1 MLKIYGISGDNREDY
16 ALALSDGTSL
26 LESKLYAA
34 LSKGNGNVEDS
45 DETTGLLSYT
55 KELSLKG
62 RSPALFRDLLL
73 DSVRM
78 YVESGKMPEF
88 SVSFPIDRA
97 LFMGESKD
105 KGVIVFT
112 AYSSRLSEVE
122 FIALMESVLKGAL
135 EQ

>member
-16 ALALSDGTSL
+16 ALALSDDTSL

-34 LSKGNGNVEDS
+34 LSKGSAEDS
-45 DETTGLLSYT
+45 DGATGLLSYT
-55 KELSLKG
+55 KELSLNG
-62 RSPALFRDLLL
+62 RSPALFRDLIL
-73 DSVRM
+73 DRVSE
-78 YVESGKMPEF
+78 YVDSEKMPEF

-97 LFMGESKD
+97 LFMSESKD

-122 FIALMESVLKGAL
+122 FMELMESVLKGAL

>member
-26 LESKLYAA
+26 LESKLYAV
-34 LSKGNGNVEDS
+34 LSKGNVEDS
-45 DETTGLLSYT
+45 DGTTGLLSYT
-55 KELSLKG
+55 KELSLNG
-62 RSPALFRDLLL
+62 RSPALFRDLIL
-73 DSVRM
+73 DRVSK
-78 YVESGKMPEF
+78 YVDSEKMPEF
-88 SVSFPIDRA
+88 SVSFQIDREC
-97 LFMGESKD
+97 FMGERD
-105 KGVIVFT
+105 GKGVIVFT

>member
-34 LSKGNGNVEDS
+34 LSKGNAEDS
-45 DETTGLLSYT
+45 DGTVGLLSYT
-55 KELSLKG
+55 KELSLNG
-62 RSPALFRDLLL
+62 RSPALFRDLIL
-73 DSVRM
+73 DSVIM
-78 YVESGKMPEF
+78 YVDSGKMPEF

-97 LFMGESKD
+97 LFMSEGKD

>member
-34 LSKGNGNVEDS
+34 LSNGSAEGPDGTV
-45 DETTGLLSYT
+45 GLLSYT
-55 KELSLKG
+55 KELSLNG
-62 RSPALFRDLLL
+62 RSPALFRDLIL
-73 DSVRM
+73 DRVSD
-78 YVESGKMPEF
+78 YVDSEKMP
-88 SVSFPIDRA
+88 DRA
-97 LFMGESKD
+97 LFMSESKN

-122 FIALMESVLKGAL
+122 FMELMESVLKGAL

>member
-34 LSKGNGNVEDS
+34 LSNGSAEDS
-45 DETTGLLSYT
+45 DGTVGLLSYT
-55 KELSLKG
+55 KELSLNG
-62 RSPALFRDLLL
+62 RSPALFRDLIL
-73 DSVRM
+73 DRVSE
-78 YVESGKMPEF
+78 YVDSEKMPEF

-97 LFMGESKD
+97 LFMSESKN

-122 FIALMESVLKGAL
+122 FMELMESVID
-135 EQ
+135 

>member
-34 LSKGNGNVEDS
+34 LSKGSVEDS
-45 DETTGLLSYT
+45 DGTVGLLSYK
-55 KELSLKG
+55 KELSLNG
-62 RSPALFRDLLL
+62 RSPALFRDLIL

-78 YVESGKMPEF
+78 YVDSGKMPEF
-88 SVSFPIDRA
+88 SVSFPLDRA

-122 FIALMESVLKGAL
+122 FIELMESVLKGAL

>member
-16 ALALSDGTSL
+16 ALALADSTSL

-34 LSKGNGNVEDS
+34 LSNGSAEDS
-45 DETTGLLSYT
+45 DGTVGLLSYT
-55 KELSLKG
+55 KELSLNG

-78 YVESGKMPEF
+78 YVDSGKMPEF

-97 LFMGESKD
+97 LFMSEGKD

-112 AYSSRLSEVE
+112 AYSSRFSEVE

>member
-1 MLKIYGISGDNREDY
+1 MLKVYGISGDNREDY

-34 LSKGNGNVEDS
+34 LSKGSEEDS
-45 DETTGLLSYT
+45 DGTVGLLSYT
-55 KELSLKG
+55 KEVSLNG
-62 RSPALFRDLLL
+62 RSPALFRDLIL

-78 YVESGKMPEF
+78 YVDSGKMPEF

-97 LFMGESKD
+97 LFMSEGKD

-112 AYSSRLSEVE
+112 AYSSRFSEVE
-122 FIALMESVLKGAL
+122 FIELMESVLKGAL

>member
-34 LSKGNGNVEDS
+34 LSKGKADDS
-45 DETTGLLSYT
+45 DGTAGLLSYT
-55 KELSLKG
+55 KELSLNG
-62 RSPALFRDLLL
+62 RSPALFRDLIL
-73 DSVRM
+73 DRGSE
-78 YVESGKMPEF
+78 YVDSGKMPEF
-88 SVSFPIDRA
+88 SVSFPIDREC
-97 LFMGESKD
+97 FMGERD
-105 KGVIVFT
+105 GKGVIVFT

>member
-26 LESKLYAA
+26 LESKLYAV
-34 LSKGNGNVEDS
+34 LSKGNVEDS
-45 DETTGLLSYT
+45 DGTTGLLSYT
-55 KELSLKG
+55 KEVSLNG
-62 RSPALFRDLLL
+62 RSPALLRDLIL

-78 YVESGKMPEF
+78 YVDSGKMPEF
-88 SVSFPIDRA
+88 SVSFPIDREC
-97 LFMGESKD
+97 FMGERES

-122 FIALMESVLKGAL
+122 FMELMESVLKQSL

>member
-16 ALALSDGTSL
+16 ALALSDSTSL

-34 LSKGNGNVEDS
+34 LSNGSAEDS
-45 DETTGLLSYT
+45 DGTVGLLSYT
-55 KELSLKG
+55 KELSLNG
-62 RSPALFRDLLL
+62 RSPALFRDLIL
-73 DSVRM
+73 DRVSE
-78 YVESGKMPEF
+78 YVDSEKMLEF

-97 LFMGESKD
+97 LFMSESKN

-122 FIALMESVLKGAL
+122 FMELMESVIKGAL

>member
-26 LESKLYAA
+26 LESKLYAV
-34 LSKGNGNVEDS
+34 LSKGNVEDS
-45 DETTGLLSYT
+45 DGTTGLLSYT
-55 KELSLKG
+55 KELSLNG
-62 RSPALFRDLLL
+62 RSPALFRDLIL

-78 YVESGKMPEF
+78 YVDSGKMPEF
-88 SVSFPIDRA
+88 SVSFQIDRGC
-97 LFMGESKD
+97 FMGERAS

>member
-26 LESKLYAA
+26 LESKLYVA
-34 LSKGNGNVEDS
+34 LSKGNAEDT
-45 DETTGLLSYT
+45 DGTVGLLSYT
-55 KELSLKG
+55 KELSLNG

-73 DSVRM
+73 DSVRV
-78 YVESGKMPEF
+78 YVDSGKMPEF

-97 LFMGESKD
+97 LFMSEGKD

-122 FIALMESVLKGAL
+122 FMELMESVLKGAL
-135 EQ
+135 EW

>member
-26 LESKLYAA
+26 LESKLYGA
-34 LSKGNGNVEDS
+34 LSKGNAEDTDS
-45 DETTGLLSYT
+45 TVGLLSYT
-55 KELSLKG
+55 KELSLNG

-73 DSVRM
+73 DSVRV
-78 YVESGKMPEF
+78 YVDSGKMPEF
-88 SVSFPIDRA
+88 SVSFPIDREC
-97 LFMGESKD
+97 FMGERD
-105 KGVIVFT
+105 GKGVIVFT

-122 FIALMESVLKGAL
+122 FISLMESVLKRSL

>member
-26 LESKLYAA
+26 LESKLYGA
-34 LSKGNGNVEDS
+34 LSKGNAEDTDS
-45 DETTGLLSYT
+45 TVGLLSYT
-55 KELSLKG
+55 KELSLNG

-78 YVESGKMPEF
+78 YVDSGKMPEF

-97 LFMGESKD
+97 LFMGESKN

>member
-34 LSKGNGNVEDS
+34 LSKGSVEDS
-45 DETTGLLSYT
+45 DGTVGLLSYT
-55 KELSLKG
+55 KELSLNG
-62 RSPALFRDLLL
+62 RSPALFRDLIL

-78 YVESGKMPEF
+78 YVDSGKMPEF

-97 LFMGESKD
+97 CFTNGKQERE
-105 KGVIVFT
+105 VIVFT

>member
-34 LSKGNGNVEDS
+34 LSKGNAEDTDS
-45 DETTGLLSYT
+45 TVGFLSYT
-55 KELSLKG
+55 KEISLNE
-62 RSPALFRDLLL
+62 RSPALFRDLVL
-73 DSVRM
+73 DNVSV
-78 YVESGKMPEF
+78 YVASGKIPEF

-97 LFMGESKD
+97 CFMGESVD

-122 FIALMESVLKGAL
+122 FIALMESVLTRSL

>member
-34 LSKGNGNVEDS
+34 LSKGSVEAS
-45 DETTGLLSYT
+45 EGMTGFLSYT
-55 KELSLKG
+55 KELSLNG

-73 DSVRM
+73 DSVRV
-78 YVESGKMPEF
+78 YVDSGKMPEF
-88 SVSFPIDRA
+88 SVSFPIDREC
-97 LFMGESKD
+97 FMGERD
-105 KGVIVFT
+105 GKGVIVFT
-112 AYSSRLSEVE
+112 AYSSRISEVE
-122 FIALMESVLKGAL
+122 FMELMESVLKGAL

>member
-26 LESKLYAA
+26 LESKLYAV
-34 LSKGNGNVEDS
+34 LSKGNVEDS
-45 DETTGLLSYT
+45 DGTTGLLSYT
-55 KELSLKG
+55 KELSLNG
-62 RSPALFRDLLL
+62 RSPALFRDLIL

-78 YVESGKMPEF
+78 YVDSGKMPEF
-88 SVSFPIDRA
+88 SVSFPIDREC
-97 LFMGESKD
+97 FMGERCG

-122 FIALMESVLKGAL
+122 FIDLVEYVLKGAI

>member
-26 LESKLYAA
+26 LESKLYGA
-34 LSKGNGNVEDS
+34 LSKGSVEAS
-45 DETTGLLSYT
+45 EGMTGFLSYT
-55 KELSLKG
+55 KEISLNG
-62 RSPALFRDLLL
+62 RSPALFRDLIL

-78 YVESGKMPEF
+78 YVDSGKMPEF
-88 SVSFPIDRA
+88 SVSFPIDRVC
-97 LFMGESKD
+97 FMGERD
-105 KGVIVFT
+105 GKGVIVFT

-122 FIALMESVLKGAL
+122 FIALMEPVLKRSL

>member
-34 LSKGNGNVEDS
+34 LSKGNTEDS
-45 DETTGLLSYT
+45 DGTVGLLSYT
-55 KELSLKG
+55 KEISLNG
-62 RSPALFRDLLL
+62 RSPALFRDLIL
-73 DSVRM
+73 DRVRM
-78 YVESGKMPEF
+78 YVDSGKMPEF
-88 SVSFPIDRA
+88 SVSFPIDREC
-97 LFMGESKD
+97 FMGERES

-122 FIALMESVLKGAL
+122 FMELMESVLKGAL

>member
-34 LSKGNGNVEDS
+34 LSKGNVEDS
-45 DETTGLLSYT
+45 DGTVGLLSYT
-55 KELSLKG
+55 KELSLNG
-62 RSPALFRDLLL
+62 RSPASFRDLLL
-73 DSVRM
+73 DSVRV
-78 YVESGKMPEF
+78 YVDSGKMPEF

-97 LFMGESKD
+97 LFMSEGKD

-122 FIALMESVLKGAL
+122 FIALMESVLKRSL

>member
-34 LSKGNGNVEDS
+34 LSKGNAEDS
-45 DETTGLLSYT
+45 DGTVGLLSYT
-55 KELSLKG
+55 KELSLNG
-62 RSPALFRDLLL
+62 RSPALFRDLIL

-78 YVESGKMPEF
+78 YVDSGKMPEF

-97 LFMGESKD
+97 LFMSEGKD

>member
-34 LSKGNGNVEDS
+34 LSNGSAEDS
-45 DETTGLLSYT
+45 DGTVGLLSYT
-55 KELSLKG
+55 KELSLNG
-62 RSPALFRDLLL
+62 RSPALFRDLIL
-73 DSVRM
+73 DRVSE
-78 YVESGKMPEF
+78 YVDSEKMPEF

-97 LFMGESKD
+97 LFMSESKN

-122 FIALMESVLKGAL
+122 FMELMESVLKGAL

>member
-16 ALALSDGTSL
+16 ALALSDVTSL

-34 LSKGNGNVEDS
+34 LSNGSAEDS
-45 DETTGLLSYT
+45 DGTVGLLSYT
-55 KELSLKG
+55 KELSLNG
-62 RSPALFRDLLL
+62 RSPALFRDLIL
-73 DSVRM
+73 DRVSE
-78 YVESGKMPEF
+78 YVDSEKMLEF

-97 LFMGESKD
+97 LFMSESKN

-122 FIALMESVLKGAL
+122 FMELMESVIKGAL

>member
-34 LSKGNGNVEDS
+34 LSKGSVEAS
-45 DETTGLLSYT
+45 EGMTGFLSYT
-55 KELSLKG
+55 KELSLNG
-62 RSPALFRDLLL
+62 RSPALFRDLVL
-73 DSVRM
+73 DNVSA
-78 YVESGKMPEF
+78 YVDSGKMPEF
-88 SVSFPIDRA
+88 AISFPIDRA
-97 LFMGESKD
+97 CFMGSDCD

-122 FIALMESVLKGAL
+122 FIALMESVIKRSL

>member
-34 LSKGNGNVEDS
+34 LSKGSAEDS
-45 DETTGLLSYT
+45 DGTAGLLSYT
-55 KELSLKG
+55 KEVSLKG

-73 DSVRM
+73 DRVSG
-78 YVESGKMPEF
+78 YVDSGKMPEF
-88 SVSFPIDRA
+88 SVSFPIDREC
-97 LFMGESKD
+97 FMGERD
-105 KGVIVFT
+105 GKGVIVFT

-122 FIALMESVLKGAL
+122 FIELMESVLKGAL
-135 EQ
+135 ER

>member
-26 LESKLYAA
+26 LESKLYGA
-34 LSKGNGNVEDS
+34 LSNGSAEGS
-45 DETTGLLSYT
+45 DGTVGLLSYT
-55 KELSLKG
+55 KELSLNG
-62 RSPALFRDLLL
+62 RSPALFRDLIL
-73 DSVRM
+73 DRVSE
-78 YVESGKMPEF
+78 YVDSEKMPEF

-97 LFMGESKD
+97 LFMSGSKN

-122 FIALMESVLKGAL
+122 FMELMESVLKGAL

>member
-34 LSKGNGNVEDS
+34 LSKGSAEDS
-45 DETTGLLSYT
+45 DSTTGLLSYT
-55 KELSLKG
+55 KELSLNG
-62 RSPALFRDLLL
+62 RSPALFRDLIL

-78 YVESGKMPEF
+78 YVDSGKMPEF
-88 SVSFPIDRA
+88 SVSFQIDREC
-97 LFMGESKD
+97 FMGERD
-105 KGVIVFT
+105 GKGVIVFT

>member
-34 LSKGNGNVEDS
+34 LSKGNVEDS

-55 KELSLKG
+55 KELSLNG
-62 RSPALFRDLLL
+62 RSPALFRDLIL

-78 YVESGKMPEF
+78 YVDSGKMPEF

-97 LFMGESKD
+97 LFMSEGKD

-122 FIALMESVLKGAL
+122 FIELMESVLKQSL

>member
-34 LSKGNGNVEDS
+34 LSKGSVEDS
-45 DETTGLLSYT
+45 DGTVGLLSYT
-55 KELSLKG
+55 KELSLNG
-62 RSPALFRDLLL
+62 RSPALFRDLIL

-78 YVESGKMPEF
+78 YVDSGKMPEF
-88 SVSFPIDRA
+88 SVSFPLDRA

-122 FIALMESVLKGAL
+122 FIELMESVLKGAL

>member
-1 MLKIYGISGDNREDY
+1 MLKIYGISGDSREDY

-34 LSKGNGNVEDS
+34 LSKGSVEAS
-45 DETTGLLSYT
+45 EGMTGFLSYT
-55 KELSLKG
+55 KELSLNG
-62 RSPALFRDLLL
+62 RSPALFRDLIL

-78 YVESGKMPEF
+78 YVDSGKMPEF

-97 LFMGESKD
+97 LFMSEGKD

>member
-16 ALALSDGTSL
+16 ALALSEGTSL

-34 LSKGNGNVEDS
+34 LSKGSAEDS
-45 DETTGLLSYT
+45 DGTVGLLSYT
-55 KELSLKG
+55 KEISLNG
-62 RSPALFRDLLL
+62 RSPALFRDLIL
-73 DSVRM
+73 DRVSE
-78 YVESGKMPEF
+78 YVDSEKMPEF

-97 LFMGESKD
+97 LFMSESKD

-122 FIALMESVLKGAL
+122 FMELMESVLKQSL

>member
-34 LSKGNGNVEDS
+34 LSKGNAEDS
-45 DETTGLLSYT
+45 DGTVGLLSYT
-55 KELSLKG
+55 KELSLNG
-62 RSPALFRDLLL
+62 ISPALFRDLIL

-78 YVESGKMPEF
+78 YVDSGKMPEF

-97 LFMGESKD
+97 LFMSEGKD

-122 FIALMESVLKGAL
+122 FIELMESVLKQSL

>member
-34 LSKGNGNVEDS
+34 LSKGNVEDS
-45 DETTGLLSYT
+45 DGTVGLLSYT
-55 KELSLKG
+55 KELSLNG

-73 DSVRM
+73 DSVRV
-78 YVESGKMPEF
+78 YVDSGKMPEF

-97 LFMGESKD
+97 LFMSEGKD

-122 FIALMESVLKGAL
+122 FIALMESVLKRSL

>member
-26 LESKLYAA
+26 LESKLYAV
-34 LSKGNGNVEDS
+34 LSKGNVEDS
-45 DETTGLLSYT
+45 GGTTGLLSYT
-55 KELSLKG
+55 KELSLNG
-62 RSPALFRDLLL
+62 RSPALFRDLIL

-78 YVESGKMPEF
+78 YVDSGKMPEF
-88 SVSFPIDRA
+88 SVSFQIDREC
-97 LFMGESKD
+97 FMGERCG